1 MTAQFELAEEVRS
14 LGSRRSY
21 IEMNARARATQLL
34 DPGTFRELLGPFDRV
49 ESPWLPLQG
58 IVPQS
63 DDGCVVAK
71 GTIDGQ
77 PAVAIAM
84 EGKFQGGSIG
94 EVCGMKI
101 ATALALARQD
111 NERGIPTRA
120 VLSLESGGV
129 RLQEAN
135 LGELV
140 IAEIYAELIALRRH
154 GPVIVVIAGMT
165 GCFGGMSIAAGL
177 ASYVVMTRQAR
188 LSMNG
193 PEVIEQEAGIE
204 EIDAGDRPLIWGIC
218 GGEQRAAIGMAD
230 ALVEDDAEEIAAAV
244 RSLFSKGQPAHLRS
258 SQHLRNIAR
267 LAALDPAQ
275 PWTAEQIRATWNEGK
290 EDPQ

>member
-1 MTAQFELAEEVRS
+1 MTPQIELAQEVLD
-14 LGSRRSY
+14 LGRRRSY
-21 IEMNARARATQLL
+21 IEMNARARAAQLL
-34 DPGTFRELLGPFDRV
+34 DPGAFRELLGPFDRV
-49 ESPWLPLQG
+49 ESPWLPMQG

-71 GTIDGQ
+71 GAIAGK
-77 PAVAIAM
+77 PAVVIAV
-84 EGKFQGGSIG
+84 EGKFLGGSIG

-101 ATALALARQD
+101 ATALALARRD
-111 NERGIPTRA
+111 NERGIPTRP

-140 IAEIYAELIALRRH
+140 LAEIYAELVALRRH
-154 GPVIVVIAGMT
+154 VPVIVVIAGMT

-188 LSMNG
+188 LGMNG

-204 EIDAGDRPLIWGIC
+204 ELDATDRPLIWSIS
-218 GGEQRAAIGMAD
+218 GGAQRFATGAADM
-230 ALVEDDAEEIAAAV
+230 LVEDDADAIAEAI
-244 RSLFSKGQPAHLRS
+244 RSLFQKGRPAQLRS
-258 SQHLRNIAR
+258 ALHDKYIAR
-267 LAALDPAQ
+267 LAAMDPAQ
-275 PWTAEQIRATWNEGK
+275 PWTSEQIRTAFQ
-290 EDPQ
+290 EDAP

>member
-1 MTAQFELAEEVRS
+1 MELSEEVLS
-14 LGSRRSY
+14 LGRRRSY
-21 IEMNARARATQLL
+21 IEMNARARAAQLL
-34 DPGTFRELLGPFDRV
+34 DPGTFRELLGPFDRI
-49 ESPWLPLQG
+49 ESPWLPMQD

-77 PAVAIAM
+77 RAVAIAI

-101 ATALALARQD
+101 ATALALARRD
-111 NERGIPTRA
+111 CENGMPTRA

-135 LGELV
+135 IGELV
-140 IAEIYAELIALRRH
+140 IAEIYAELVALRKYT
-154 GPVIVVIAGMT
+154 PVLVVIAGMT

-204 EIDAGDRPLIWGIC
+204 ELDARDRPLIWEIC
-218 GGEQRAAIGMAD
+218 GGAQRSATGAAD
-230 ALVEDDAEEIAAAV
+230 LLVDDDAGEIAQAV
-244 RSLFSKGQPAHLRS
+244 RELFKRGQPAQLRS
-258 SQHLRNIAR
+258 EMHDLYIGRV
-267 LAALDPAQ
+267 AALDTADQ
-275 PWTAEQIRATWNEGK
+275 WTAEDIRTAWKAGA
-290 EDPQ
+290 Q

>member
-1 MTAQFELAEEVRS
+1 MTTVAELSEEVVALS
-14 LGSRRSY
+14 ARRSY
-21 IEMNARARATQLL
+21 IEMNARARAAQLL

-49 ESPWLPLQG
+49 ESPWLPMQG

-71 GTIDGQ
+71 GTIDGK
-77 PAVAIAM
+77 PAVAIAL

-94 EVCGMKI
+94 EVCGMKMV
-101 ATALALARQD
+101 TALALARQD
-111 NERGIPTRA
+111 CENGRPTRA

-135 LGELV
+135 IGELV
-140 IAEIYAELIALRRH
+140 IAEIYAELVALRQH
-154 GPVIVVIAGMT
+154 VPVIVVVAGMT

-193 PEVIEQEAGIE
+193 PEVIEQEAGLE
-204 EIDAGDRPLIWGIC
+204 ELDARDRPLIWGMS
-218 GGEQRAAIGMAD
+218 GGAQRAAMGIAD
-230 ALVEDDAEEIAAAV
+230 LLVEDDAAEIAQAV
-244 RSLFSKGQPAHLRS
+244 KTLFKRGLPAKLRS
-258 SQHLRNIAR
+258 AEHELHIQR
-267 LAALDPAQ
+267 LAGLDPAR
-275 PWTAEQIRATWNEGK
+275 PWTAEQIRAVWNEVA
-290 EDPQ
+290 Q